1 MDLDLLATG
10 RVCKPFGLDG
20 FVKVESCSGE
30 FEHFLDFEKVFLK
43 FLSKS
48 PKKQLL
54 KGRQDDWFEVEEVRL
69 RSMDA
74 LMKFKGIDTP
84 EDAKTLT
91 GAEMFIPRDK
101 ASPLEEG
108 DLYVKDLCN
117 CVLVHKDTE
126 IGKITSV
133 TEGGGAYLLE
143 ISEAATG
150 KTLLVPFNKE
160 FIGEIN
166 MENKTV
172 ELMHLW
178 ILE

>member
-1 MDLDLLATG
+1 MDLIATG

-20 FVKVESCSGE
+20 FVKVESFSGE
-30 FEHFLDFEKVFLK
+30 FEHFLELEKVFLK
-43 FLSKS
+43 FSEKT
-48 PKKQLL
+48 PKKLIL
-54 KGRQDDWFEVEEVRL
+54 KGRHDDWFEVEEIKL

-74 LMKFKGIDTP
+74 LMKFKGIGNP
-84 EDAKTLT
+84 EDAKTLK
-91 GAEMFIPRDK
+91 GAEMFVPRDK
-101 ASPLEEG
+101 ASPLEDG
-108 DLYVKDLCN
+108 DFYVKDLCN
-117 CVLVHKDTE
+117 CVLVHKDSE

-150 KTLLVPFNKE
+150 KTHLVPFNKE

-166 MENKTV
+166 LEQKTV

-178 ILE
+178 IIE